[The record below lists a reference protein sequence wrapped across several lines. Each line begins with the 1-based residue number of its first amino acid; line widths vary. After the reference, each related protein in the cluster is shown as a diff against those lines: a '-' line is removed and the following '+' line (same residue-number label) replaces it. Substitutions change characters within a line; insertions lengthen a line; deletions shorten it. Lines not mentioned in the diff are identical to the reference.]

1 MKTLK
6 ILTLAFLLLAVLPVE
21 PVLAH
26 ASLSE
31 LIEYTTDLLSSAPDN
46 PATLLDRAKFRLK
59 QGENALALSDI
70 KAAEH
75 SSDAV
80 NVAYVRALYF
90 LAEDRPQ
97 QAIDAFGKYLG
108 RYPGFTPAIHAR
120 ARIYASLG
128 QTELSIRDYQHLLS
142 VSKVPSP
149 DYYLELAR
157 LQSTL
162 EPGGIRL
169 ALKSLDRGIEN
180 LGLLVSLQAA
190 AIEYEMQRKAYR
202 MALARHETLRPW
214 LGNTEQWKLRQQ
226 QLAAKLLTQVN
237 PPDIID

>member
-6 ILTLAFLLLAVLPVE
+6 IPILTFLLLVVLPVE

-31 LIEYTTDLLSSAPDN
+31 LIEHTTDLLSSEPDN

-59 QGENALALSDI
+59 QGDNALALSDI
-70 KAAEH
+70 NAAEH
-75 SSDAV
+75 NSDAV
-80 NVAYVRALYF
+80 NVDYVRGLYF
-90 LAEDRPQ
+90 LAEDQPQ

-108 RYPGFTPAIHAR
+108 RYPGYTPAIHAR
-120 ARIYASLG
+120 AKIYAALG
-128 QTELSIRDYQHLLS
+128 QTEMSIGDYQYLLS

-149 DYYLELAR
+149 DYYLELSR

-162 EPGGIRL
+162 EPGGIQL
-169 ALKSLDRGIEN
+169 ALESLDRGMET

-190 AIEYEMQRKAYR
+190 AIEFELQRKDYR

-214 LGNTEQWKLRQQ
+214 LGSTQQWKLRQQ
-226 QLAAKLLTQVN
+226 QLTAKLPAPVN
-237 PPDIID
+237 PPD